1 MIVSPKKKKKKVGRP
16 TNLEVKSSGCSLI
29 ICQQTKY
36 LGVFVDENL
45 TWNVHIKHV
54 CNKLFHIS
62 GTVYK
67 TWQLI
72 SQVCSYTFVL
82 RSSAVIHS
90 FAQFICLRRQQK

>member
-1 MIVSPKKKKKKVGRP
+1 MIVAPKKKKKEVGRP
-16 TNLEVKSSGCSLI
+16 TNLEVKPSGCSLT

-45 TWNVHIKHV
+45 KWNVHIEHV
-54 CNKLFHIS
+54 SNNLSHIS

-72 SQVCSYTFVL
+72 SQVCSYSFVI

-90 FAQFICLRRQQK
+90 FAQFICL